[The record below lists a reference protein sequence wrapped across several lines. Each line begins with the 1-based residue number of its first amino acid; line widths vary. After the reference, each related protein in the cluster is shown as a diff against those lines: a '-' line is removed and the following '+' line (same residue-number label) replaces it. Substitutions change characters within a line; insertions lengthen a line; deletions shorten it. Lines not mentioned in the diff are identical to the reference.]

1 MPQNVSGRSRGAGA
15 AVLPW
20 HGLGLHLLATPPCL
34 PGGSSSRN
42 LADGDSEA
50 VRTEELRRGPSHAPL
65 LCLPTVFLDLL
76 WEGPGSA
83 QAMAP
88 QVHRDTDV
96 DRPTQRD
103 TSGTPGGR
111 GTTSQSPQDPH
122 RAPEMERTQPNPGP
136 RPRACRERQLFRV
149 CRSGRECQPS
159 QSSRPITAHSPGTC
173 AVRPGS
179 SCEGQRSSCPAL
191 HPSPPACSLGTRP
204 HEAPAEARG
213 PKLLTA
219 GPIPYQLLDF
229 HIRPLYHALTTQG
242 ADSRPRARVTWGD
255 GPWKAPPA
263 PPRWPLCPS
272 SCHL

>member
-1 MPQNVSGRSRGAGA
+1 MVPAM
-15 AVLPW
+15 
-20 HGLGLHLLATPPCL
+20 PPCSACRR
-34 PGGSSSRN
+34 SSWISCGR
-42 LADGDSEA
+42 A
-50 VRTEELRRGPSHAPL
+50 RG
-65 LCLPTVFLDLL
+65 
-76 WEGPGSA
+76 
-83 QAMAP
+83 Q
-88 QVHRDTDV
+88 HRPWPPKCTDTDV

-136 RPRACRERQLFRV
+136 RPRACRERQPFRV
-149 CRSGRECQPS
+149 CRSDRECQPS
-159 QSSRPITAHSPGTC
+159 QSSQPITAHSPGTC

-179 SCEGQRSSCPAL
+179 SCEGQRSSCPTL

-219 GPIPYQLLDF
+219 GPIPYQPLDF
-229 HIRPLYHALTTQG
+229 HIHPLYHALTTQG

-255 GPWKAPPA
+255 GPWKAPQPHPAGLCAHLPATSEAQAGASYPGLQLPAVAA
-263 PPRWPLCPS
+263 PPPS
-272 SCHL
+272 SPGSSTAEQSLEWEL